1 MSNPLNKSLAHN
13 EDVSK
18 DTAIEALHAFLDG
31 ELSVADQSD
40 LFAHL
45 AVCGDCR
52 QELEGVMKFRRMS
65 RTENLT
71 VPPSLD
77 AAMFKRLRKHKTMM
91 TRIDRA
97 DDRRPLWNAKTAISL
112 RTTVVTAMFL
122 FLAGLFVPADTFET
136 YPPSQTPVYQ
146 VEGQVT
152 GTDELIQFSDM
163 DVLPGTNYVYVFYP
177 GIDVEALSADV
188 RRPTIP

>member
-1 MSNPLNKSLAHN
+1 MSNPLNRSLAHN
-13 EDVSK
+13 ADVSK
-18 DTAIEALHAFLDG
+18 DTALEALHAFLDG
-31 ELSVADQSD
+31 ELSVTDQSD
-40 LFAHL
+40 LFGHL
-45 AVCGDCR
+45 AVCSDCR

-65 RTENLT
+65 RSENLT
-71 VPPSLD
+71 VPPALD
-77 AAMFKRLRKHKTMM
+77 AAMFKRLQKHKTMM

-122 FLAGLFVPADTFET
+122 FLAGLFVPADTFEE
-136 YPPSQTPVYQ
+136 YPSQTPVYQ
-146 VEGQVT
+146 VEGLVT
-152 GTDELIQFSDM
+152 GSDELIQFSDM

-188 RRPTIP
+188 RRPGLP

>member
-1 MSNPLNKSLAHN
+1 MSNPLNRSLAHN
-13 EDVSK
+13 ADVSK
-18 DTAIEALHAFLDG
+18 DTALEALHAFLDG

-40 LFAHL
+40 LFGHL
-45 AVCGDCR
+45 AVCSDCR

-65 RTENLT
+65 RSENLT
-71 VPPSLD
+71 VPPALD
-77 AAMFKRLRKHKTMM
+77 AAMFKRLQKHKTMM

-97 DDRRPLWNAKTAISL
+97 DDRRPLWNAKTVISL

-122 FLAGLFVPADTFET
+122 FLAGLFVPADTFEE
-136 YPPSQTPVYQ
+136 YPSQTPVYQ
-146 VEGQVT
+146 VEGLVT
-152 GTDELIQFSDM
+152 GSDELIQFSDM

-188 RRPTIP
+188 RRPGLP